1 MDLEPVTIVIPAAV
15 FLAALF
21 ALARYLRNK

>member
-1 MDLEPVTIVIPAAV
+1 MHVEPVTIVIPAAV

-21 ALARYLRNK
+21 ALVRYLRNK